1 MQITIFS
8 VMYILTTE
16 KFESFFRLEADVIR
30 VIRFPHLSRFESDGA
45 SADLFFF
52 FMFFQH
58 LQTTAETSLKY
69 VIVFSPPA
77 TYRFINNS
85 DNSFSGL

>member
-1 MQITIFS
+1 MC
-8 VMYILTTE
+8 ILTTD

-30 VIRFPHLSRFESDGA
+30 VIRFPHLSRFEFDGT
-45 SADLFFF
+45 SADLLFF

-58 LQTTAETSLKY
+58 LQTTAETPLKY
-69 VIVFSPPA
+69 AITFSPPA
-77 TYRFINNS
+77 TYRLINNS

>member
-1 MQITIFS
+1 
-8 VMYILTTE
+8 MYILTTE
-16 KFESFFRLEADVIR
+16 KLESFLHLEADVIH
-30 VIRFPHLSRFESDGA
+30 VIRFPHLSQFESDVA
-45 SADLFFF
+45 SANLLFF

-69 VIVFSPPA
+69 AIVYSPPA
-77 TYRFINNS
+77 TYRLINNS